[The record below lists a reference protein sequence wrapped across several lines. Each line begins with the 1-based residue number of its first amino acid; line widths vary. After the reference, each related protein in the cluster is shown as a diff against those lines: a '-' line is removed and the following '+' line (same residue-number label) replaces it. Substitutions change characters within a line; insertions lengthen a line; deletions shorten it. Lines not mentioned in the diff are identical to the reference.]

1 MPASSLGLSVALFVV
16 MSIGAPVRDASAVPF
31 PGSDQSLR
39 QSPVRPTPGR
49 PHLQQTPSAQKPP
62 AGFEPISEIPPED
75 RMPAA
80 PMVIA
85 AYAFVMLAFFAYVLS
100 LARRL
105 GAVKQEISRLES
117 ELKRSGRT

>member
-1 MPASSLGLSVALFVV
+1 MPASSLGLPVALFVV
-16 MSIGAPVRDASAVPF
+16 MSIG
-31 PGSDQSLR
+31 
-39 QSPVRPTPGR
+39 SPVREARAVPLSAASRMLHQPPALPATGLQ
-49 PHLQQTPSAQKPP
+49 LQQTPSAQKPP
-62 AGFEPISEIPPED
+62 EGFEPISEIPPED

-85 AYAFVMLAFFAYVLS
+85 AYAFVMLAFFAYLLS

>member
-1 MPASSLGLSVALFVV
+1 MPAPSLGVSVALFVM
-16 MSIGAPVRDASAVPF
+16 MSTGSPVRDASGAAFPAAHQTLPQPSVMRVP
-31 PGSDQSLR
+31 GQLR
-39 QSPVRPTPGR
+39 
-49 PHLQQTPSAQKPP
+49 LQQTPSAQKPP
-62 AGFEPISEIPPED
+62 DGFEPISEIPPED

-85 AYAFVMLAFFAYVLS
+85 AYAFVMLAFFAYLLS

>member
-1 MPASSLGLSVALFVV
+1 MLHQPPALPATGL
-16 MSIGAPVRDASAVPF
+16 
-31 PGSDQSLR
+31 Q
-39 QSPVRPTPGR
+39 
-49 PHLQQTPSAQKPP
+49 LQQTPSAQKPP
-62 AGFEPISEIPPED
+62 EGFEPISEIPPED

-85 AYAFVMLAFFAYVLS
+85 AYAFVMLAFFAYLLS

>member
-1 MPASSLGLSVALFVV
+1 LS
-16 MSIGAPVRDASAVPF
+16 ASAA
-31 PGSDQSLR
+31 R
-39 QSPVRPTPGR
+39 AE
-49 PHLQQTPSAQKPP
+49 LQAQPAPSTQKP
-62 AGFEPISEIPPED
+62 AEGFEPISEIPPED

-80 PMVIA
+80 PMVVT
-85 AYAFVMLAFFAYVLS
+85 AYAFVILAFFAYVLS

>member
-16 MSIGAPVRDASAVPF
+16 MSLGSPAREARAVPSAASQTLSQ
-31 PGSDQSLR
+31 P
-39 QSPVRPTPGR
+39 PVLPASGLQ
-49 PHLQQTPSAQKPP
+49 LQQTPSTQQPKE
-62 AGFEPISEIPPED
+62 GFEPISEVPPED

-80 PMVIA
+80 PMVMA
-85 AYAFVMLAFFAYVLS
+85 AYAFVMLAFFAYLLS